1 MKPRAT
7 EELLGKLHDAVAKTL
22 LAKVQSGE
30 ATPAEINAAIKFLK
44 DNGIEAIAEKGDVMD
59 KLALAL
65 PKFDDDLTDENYLN

>member
-7 EELLGKLHDAVAKTL
+7 EELLGKRHDAVAKTL

-30 ATPAEINAAIKFLK
+30 ATPAEINAAIKFLQN
-44 DNGIEAIAEKGDVMD
+44 NGIEAIVEEGDVMD